1 MIDIVFPPTDG
12 YAFGRDIEPFLQ
24 VIFLSQSITATRCDC
39 PLTLYL
45 HFDAPRQVHV
55 EDMVDLLIE
64 SNVDRTLMGSDTTFE
79 SKFLPC
85 YFEIRITPSHLVF
98 SAGNYDIPLDTNV
111 VHLLCAH
118 SR

>member
-1 MIDIVFPPTDG
+1 MI
-12 YAFGRDIEPFLQ
+12 A
-24 VIFLSQSITATRCDC
+24 